1 MPCGIANLTYSWS
14 HGCSFYVLP
23 TRSSFFV
30 HVQLQLL
37 CSCPD
42 PAFMFMSSS
51 SFFCSCP
58 APAFFC
64 SYSDPVFVLCPA
76 PAFFCSYSDPVF
88 CFMSSSS
95 FYVLPPRSSFYVLVQ
110 LQLFVQASAF
120 QRPSTNTIIKMQL
133 CRKRLANTDDV
144 VCITKAEAETKRMRN
159 AELQLANKN
168 IENACLRHENAKL
181 VQGEGRIPLN
191 P

>member
-1 MPCGIANLTYSWS
+1 MFWPPQFSFLFMFRSS
-14 HGCSFYVLP
+14 FLFLSSCSFYVL
-23 TRSSFFV
+23 
-30 HVQLQLL
+30 
-37 CSCPD
+37 
-42 PAFMFMSSS
+42 
-51 SFFCSCP
+51 
-58 APAFFC
+58 
-64 SYSDPVFVLCPA
+64 
-76 PAFFCSYSDPVF
+76 
-88 CFMSSSS
+88 
-95 FYVLPPRSSFYVLVQ
+95 
-110 LQLFVQASAF
+110 VQASAF
-120 QRPSTNTIIKMQL
+120 QRSSTNTIIKMQL

>member
-1 MPCGIANLTYSWS
+1 M
-14 HGCSFYVLP
+14 F
-23 TRSSFFV
+23 
-30 HVQLQLL
+30 
-37 CSCPD
+37 CPLD
-42 PAFMFMSSS
+42 PAFMFLSSS
-51 SFFCSCP
+51 SF
-58 APAFFC
+58 
-64 SYSDPVFVLCPA
+64 
-76 PAFFCSYSDPVF
+76 
-88 CFMSSSS
+88 
-95 FYVLPPRSSFYVLVQ
+95 
-110 LQLFVQASAF
+110 FVQASAF